1 MSRALWRTKNGTM
14 LVFLHQSRHSAV
26 LHRMVHTPIHDALCC
41 ALRLNGFPI
50 LKSNAIL
57 EFLTLQCDRSANTH
71 ARQRTMR
78 MDIELAI
85 SMVCGN
91 IISVARGIQWPPP
104 LSLNTHYTFIWNQNQ
119 HSAQVLLVHRISV
132 FFFLAIFAAAIFLP
146 FYSTRGEEEGRMDF
160 ESGTFSSAH
169 SMRRSRC
176 RFVSCAW
183 IKRSRSNRYFSLM
196 LSFSIRLFKLN
207 GLYDHK
213 RCLFHVWQTFSSRHF
228 SPPCRCERVCCLTF
242 EHSLHI
248 ALAHAEAAVAAKGHS
263 AIDVSVV
270 IEQFG
275 MECTQSYLRIRAL
288 VRWLLATQAHR

>member
-1 MSRALWRTKNGTM
+1 MRSQCKHARKAADNADGYWIGNIDGLRKHHQRCSWHSVAAAIVIEYTLNIYLKPKSTFRSGSSRASD
-14 LVFLHQSRHSAV
+14 FS
-26 LHRMVHTPIHDALCC
+26 
-41 ALRLNGFPI
+41 
-50 LKSNAIL
+50 
-57 EFLTLQCDRSANTH
+57 
-71 ARQRTMR
+71 
-78 MDIELAI
+78 
-85 SMVCGN
+85 
-91 IISVARGIQWPPP
+91 
-104 LSLNTHYTFIWNQNQ
+104 
-119 HSAQVLLVHRISV
+119 